1 MAAAREAVTERWAPF
16 TSLPPEARA
25 RMLAIGPLWAQD
37 IIAHRK
43 LVLAAYE
50 PVLAGRP
57 ADGIAVVKD
66 IAYGPHA
73 WHRLDVYAKPGLA
86 GAPVVA
92 FVHGGAFVRG
102 EKDATSNIYG
112 NVPRYFARHGC
123 VGVNVEYRL
132 APEAAYPGGALDV
145 AAAMAWIR
153 ANVARHGGDPSR
165 IVLVGHSAGAS
176 HAGAYAC
183 DPAARPAQ
191 GTAQLPSLAGLVLIS
206 GRLRADVR
214 ADNPNAHGVRAY
226 YGSDESSYEA
236 RSVVTHAANLDVP
249 LLIAVAE
256 HENPYL
262 DAYSAEMAARVG
274 MCRGRLPRFIQLPGQ
289 NHTSM
294 VAHFDSGEELLDR
307 EVLAFVRAVC

>member
-1 MAAAREAVTERWAPF
+1 MERYAPF
-16 TSLPPEARA
+16 ASLPSEARVQ
-25 RMLAIGPLWAQD
+25 MLAIGPVWAQD
-37 IIAHRK
+37 IVAHRK

-50 PVLAGRP
+50 PVLAARP
-57 ADGIAVVKD
+57 SDGIEVVKD
-66 IAYGPHA
+66 IAYGAHA
-73 WHRLDVYAKPGLA
+73 WHRVDVYAKPGLVA
-86 GAPVVA
+86 APVVA

-102 EKDATSNIYG
+102 EKDATPNIYG

-123 VGVNVEYRL
+123 VGINVEYRL
-132 APEAAYPGGALDV
+132 APEAAYPGGAQDV

-153 ANVARHGGDPSR
+153 ANVAQHGGDPSR

-183 DPAARPAQ
+183 DPAARPAE
-191 GTAQLPSLAGLVLIS
+191 GPGLAGLVLIS

-226 YGSDESSYEA
+226 YGSDVSAYEA
-236 RSVVTHAANLDVP
+236 RSVVTHAGNADMP

-274 MCRGRLPRFIQLPGQ
+274 MHRRQMPRFIQLPGQ

-294 VAHFDSGEELLDR
+294 VAHFDAGEELLDR
-307 EVLAFVRAVC
+307 EVLAFVRGVC